1 VASSEDLAGMIKT
14 AVQEA
19 VNAALLDSDR
29 LQMEAIRALL
39 RERKLPTDNPVAVLK
54 AKLSKKRLPQARA

>member
-1 VASSEDLAGMIKT
+1 MIKT